1 MFVLG
6 DWK

>member
-6 DWK
+6 

>member
-1 MFVLG
+1 LG